1 MFSFFW
7 TSILAFHL
15 FLTVAMNKDRLS
27 RRLMPVYH
35 IVSWSVGLLITSAVC
50 GVELLG
56 PGGSEDSVAWCFI
69 DKNSSRNST
78 TLALE
83 FLAGKFWEIMAYI
96 LTGVFY
102 TLLVIAL
109 YKRKRKEFS
118 APQLRLEWKLALVP
132 ILFILVRF
140 WGTLRFLLAFKG
152 TNSVQNTQVLVI
164 LQAIGDG
171 AQGWVNGILFVLLNS
186 KAMQVYEKICCL
198 YCNRKKDTWD
208 RLLQGDGDSQRAE
221 GVDTS
226 GNLEDDSARLIH
238 PSSRHAN
245 LYYGSTE
252 SEVNRLKAVKP
263 RKKITSSDAFSTPVP
278 SDNELLQ

>member
-1 MFSFFW
+1 MLRPVSALGFDYATTRDVLLKMAAYSTLQLDATPSFSAWGHCPMMSNDSHNACIELGTACLTFVSCSFSVIGCIAIFAMFIFGKPRTLSRWILLFIAISDLLTAAGYVFGSTVYMAMFRNSDNTITPPASCSKDSINGNHTRHTPEAHQLFCSLCVAQSFVTTASSMFSFFW

-109 YKRKRKEFS
+109 YKR
-118 APQLRLEWKLALVP
+118 V
-132 ILFILVRF
+132 
-140 WGTLRFLLAFKG
+140 
-152 TNSVQNTQVLVI
+152 
-164 LQAIGDG
+164 
-171 AQGWVNGILFVLLNS
+171 
-186 KAMQVYEKICCL
+186 
-198 YCNRKKDTWD
+198 
-208 RLLQGDGDSQRAE
+208 
-221 GVDTS
+221 
-226 GNLEDDSARLIH
+226 
-238 PSSRHAN
+238 
-245 LYYGSTE
+245 
-252 SEVNRLKAVKP
+252 
-263 RKKITSSDAFSTPVP
+263 
-278 SDNELLQ
+278 